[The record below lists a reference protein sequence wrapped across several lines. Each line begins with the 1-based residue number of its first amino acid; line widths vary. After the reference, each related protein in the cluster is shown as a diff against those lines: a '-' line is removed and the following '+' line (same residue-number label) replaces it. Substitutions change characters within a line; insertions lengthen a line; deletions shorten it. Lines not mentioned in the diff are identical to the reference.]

1 MFKNLIP
8 WKHSTDSE
16 LAKIDPKNEIA
27 QFRANF
33 DKMLSRLWNGE
44 WEDVWNDGWG
54 CEIQD
59 GETEIVVRA
68 EAPGFEPDEID
79 VQLSGNRLVIQAEHK
94 AEAKNGNGHTS
105 RYGKLYRAMSVPSG
119 IEADKIK
126 ASYKHGVLEVH
137 LPKGE
142 DARSKRIV
150 VEAK

>member
-8 WKHSTDSE
+8 RKNASDTE
-16 LAKIDPKNEIA
+16 MVEIDPKNEIA

-33 DKMLSRLWNGE
+33 DKMLNRIWSGD
-44 WEDVWNDGWG
+44 WEDAWNTGWG
-54 CEIQD
+54 CDVQD

-79 VQLSGNRLVIQAEHK
+79 VQLSGNRLVVRAEHK
-94 AEAKNGNGHTS
+94 TETKTGNGNTS

-119 IEADKIK
+119 IEADKIE
-126 ASYKHGVLEVH
+126 ASYKNGILEVH

-142 DARSKRIV
+142 EARSKRIA
-150 VEAK
+150 VEAE

>member
-8 WKHSTDSE
+8 WKNRSDTE
-16 LAKIDPKNEIA
+16 MVEIDPNNEIA

-33 DKMLSRLWNGE
+33 DKMLNRIWSGDWEHAWNSS
-44 WEDVWNDGWG
+44 WG
-54 CEIQD
+54 CDVQD

-79 VQLSGNRLVIQAEHK
+79 VQLSGNRLVVRAEHK
-94 AEAKNGNGHTS
+94 TESKNGNGHTS
-105 RYGKLYRAMSVPSG
+105 RHSKLYRAVEVPSG
-119 IEADKIK
+119 IVSEKIQ
-126 ASYKHGVLEVH
+126 ASYKNGILEVH

-142 DARSKRIV
+142 DARTKRIV